1 VLEDGGLLTAQ
12 EEQVYRVLVRLST
25 ARAAEIAAPAALPP
39 EEVAVVLKSLHVKGL
54 AGVEGAVFRA
64 LPPDVALGDAL
75 LRRQS
80 VLDQARQAM
89 AALSEEYRAQARR
102 RNADHLVEV
111 IVGRAALRERLRD
124 VQNAARD
131 QILWFC
137 KANPLAM
144 AGTEN
149 TEESAALARGVQYLA
164 VYERALLEAPGEL
177 ASISDSI
184 RAGEE
189 ARTLPM
195 LPVRLAIVDR
205 ATAICPLVPDDDRGL
220 VEPTA
225 ALIRRSELLDAL
237 LALFESHWERA
248 TPIRVDEQI
257 DPVTGELAG
266 PGDSADRLLLS
277 LLVAGLP
284 DKAIGS
290 QLKVSSRTVQRR
302 LDRLMLLAGV
312 DTRTALA
319 YQAAR
324 RDWI

>member
-1 VLEDGGLLTAQ
+1 MLEDGGLLTAQ